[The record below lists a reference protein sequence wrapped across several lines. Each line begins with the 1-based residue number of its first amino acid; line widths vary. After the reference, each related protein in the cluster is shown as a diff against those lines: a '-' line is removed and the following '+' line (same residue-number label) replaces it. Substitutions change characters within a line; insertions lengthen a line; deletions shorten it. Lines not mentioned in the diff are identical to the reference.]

1 MLVIGLTITET
12 ALAQERR
19 THVVRQGETL
29 FSISRQYDVS
39 VDEIRSWNNLRGNQ
53 INIGQRLFVAPP
65 VGSRPTTSQP
75 VQQPSRPAPPTP
87 TQPDPRPE
95 SGNNEDRVLVRHQ
108 VQAGETLFSLSRRY
122 GVTVNDIRTWN
133 NLRSDLLDLGQV
145 LNIYSDGRNIQEVAP
160 ASTQTANA
168 TQSEVTPAP
177 ESSTSIASAYYVVK
191 AGDSLIRIA
200 EQHEISLVELRALN
214 RLQSDRLT
222 VGQVLMVRRPQGLP
236 SVAASTSST
245 TPQGQFTSYQV
256 RRGERLIDILRRFEM
271 TETEL
276 AALNP
281 DIDIRNLEQGL
292 TISVLLPPN
301 ITYKNP
307 YRVNTGTAITTS
319 SASETVRVTRYS
331 DLDKGRSTSNGD
343 LYNPIAYTAAHDKLP
358 LGAVIYV
365 ENPATG
371 IGFFVLVNDRTAE
384 PGLKLSHA
392 AFDKLG
398 FTLSANNSV
407 IIRS

>member
-1 MLVIGLTITET
+1 M
-12 ALAQERR
+12 
-19 THVVRQGETL
+19 VRQGETL

-75 VQQPSRPAPPTP
+75 VQQPSRPVTPQPTE
-87 TQPDPRPE
+87 PE
-95 SGNNEDRVLVRHQ
+95 SIPVNNTGNNDKVLVRHQ

-122 GVTVNDIRTWN
+122 GVTVSDIRSWN

-145 LNIYSDGRNIQEVAP
+145 LNIYSDGRNIQEIAP
-160 ASTQTANA
+160 TPTPSDTPIT
-168 TQSEVTPAP
+168 EVNSIPVDNN
-177 ESSTSIASAYYVVK
+177 SSTSSAYYIVK

-245 TPQGQFTSYQV
+245 TPQGQFTSYQI

-271 TETEL
+271 TELEL

-301 ITYKNP
+301 IIYRNP
-307 YRVNTGTAITTS
+307 YRVSS
-319 SASETVRVTRYS
+319 SAPSSPVSSSETTRVTRYS

-343 LYNPIAYTAAHDKLP
+343 LYNPIAYTAGHDKLP
-358 LGAVIYV
+358 LGAVVYV

-371 IGFFVLVNDRTAE
+371 IGFFVLVNDRTVE

-398 FTLSANNSV
+398 FNLSANNSV